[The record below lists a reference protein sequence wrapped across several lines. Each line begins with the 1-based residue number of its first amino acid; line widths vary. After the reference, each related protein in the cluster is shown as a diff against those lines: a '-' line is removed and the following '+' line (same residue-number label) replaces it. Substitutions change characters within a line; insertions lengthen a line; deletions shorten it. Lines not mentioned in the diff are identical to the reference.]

1 MSKDNNINYNE
12 DNDKIQNDNVKE
24 FLNSIANSHSI
35 KDELLKQNSES
46 NSQLENVSGKK
57 SKRDDRE
64 DNSDGTY
71 KIINFL

>member
-1 MSKDNNINYNE
+1 MSKDNDINYNE
-12 DNDKIQNDNVKE
+12 GNDKIQNDNVKQ

-35 KDELLKQNSES
+35 KDELLKKNSERKS
-46 NSQLENVSGKK
+46 PLENVSGEKD
-57 SKRDDRE
+57 KRDDRK

>member
-1 MSKDNNINYNE
+1 MSNDNNINYNE
-12 DNDKIQNDNVKE
+12 GNDKIQNDSVKQ

-35 KDELLKQNSES
+35 KDELLKKNSES
-46 NSQLENVSGKK
+46 NSSLENVSGVKD
-57 SKRDDRE
+57 KRNDSE

>member
-12 DNDKIQNDNVKE
+12 DNDKIRNDNVKQ
-24 FLNSIANSHSI
+24 FLNSIINSHSI
-35 KDELLKQNSES
+35 KDQVIKDSSNNELL
-46 NSQLENVSGKK
+46 ENMGKVK
-57 SKRDDRE
+57 SKKDKSE

>member
-1 MSKDNNINYNE
+1 MSKDDNINYNE
-12 DNDKIQNDNVKE
+12 ENDKIPNDNVKQ

-35 KDELLKQNSES
+35 KDQLIKERSDNEL
-46 NSQLENVSGKK
+46 LENVSKVVSPKGK
-57 SKRDDRE
+57 SE